1 MGNLILGY
9 GLLGKELVK
18 QTGWDYKCRKD
29 GFDLLHSNLE
39 NEIVDYIDLPHEGRV
54 GYATPPVIINCI
66 ANTDTYSDDKKSHW
80 DINYAAVSDLVEFCN
95 KFKIKLVH
103 ISTDYIYSNSNN
115 NVSEED
121 IPIHG
126 NNWYSYTKLLADGYV
141 QLKSNDYLIIRC
153 THKPKPFPYENA
165 WIDMFGNFD
174 YVDKIAGNIIK
185 LIDKKCSG
193 VYNVGTGLKS
203 IYNMALETKKDVKP
217 ILKPNN
223 IPGNTTM
230 DITKLR
236 KEI

>member
-153 THKPKPFPYENA
+153 THKPKPFPHENA

-185 LIDKKCSG
+185 LIDRKCSG

-203 IYNMALETKKDVKP
+203 IYNMALETNKNVKP
-217 ILKPNN
+217 ILKPTSVPN
-223 IPGNTTM
+223 NTTM
-230 DITKLR
+230 NLDKLN